1 MSHTI
6 QVKGIF
12 MAGHSKWNNI
22 KKRKGAVDAKRG
34 KIFGVIAR
42 QIRSA
47 VKEGKSGD
55 PQSNPN
61 LRTILEKARSENM
74 PKEKIQK
81 AIAVGLGKGDG
92 GPVRELVYEGFG
104 PGGVGMLAVAF
115 TDNTNRTT
123 SEIKTIFSKNGGSI
137 GAPGSAMYLF
147 SRSNDGGYTTAIPFQ
162 IKEESQQKAL
172 QGLMDDLRM
181 NDDIEDVFCSGEWED
196 KE

>member
-1 MSHTI
+1 MR
-6 QVKGIF
+6 GRDY

-34 KIFGVIAR
+34 KIFGMIAR

-55 PQSNPN
+55 PQANPT

-74 PKEKIQK
+74 PNEKIKK
-81 AIAVGLGKGDG
+81 AIDVGLGKGKG
-92 GPVRELVYEGFG
+92 GQVREIVYEGFG
-104 PGGVGMLAVAF
+104 PGGVGMLAVVF
-115 TDNTNRTT
+115 TDNSNRTN
-123 SEIKTIFSKNGGSI
+123 SEVKTIFSKGGGSV

-147 SRSNDGGYTTAIPFQ
+147 SRSKDGSYTVAIPFQ
-162 IKEESQQKAL
+162 VEDPTQQEAL
-172 QGLMDDLRM
+172 QSLIDNLRD
-181 NDDIEDVFCSGEWED
+181 NDDVEEVFCSGEWEN